1 MNRDFELIRSLL
13 FLFESKSDS
22 TMLEHPEMDGFT
34 DSQIAYHFRLLND
47 AGLLRCEPITSSTSN
62 RVIRV
67 LPFELTWEG
76 HEFLDK
82 IRADTTWN
90 KIKNYSKD
98 KGVTLSFSVVTALA
112 KKMITD
118 ALLVT

>member
-1 MNRDFELIRSLL
+1 
-13 FLFESKSDS
+13 
-22 TMLEHPEMDGFT
+22 MLEHPEIDGF
-34 DSQIAYHFRLLND
+34 DKSQIAYHFRLLND
-47 AGLLRCEPITSSTSN
+47 AGLIRCEPITSSTSE

-90 KIKNYSKD
+90 KIKSYSKE